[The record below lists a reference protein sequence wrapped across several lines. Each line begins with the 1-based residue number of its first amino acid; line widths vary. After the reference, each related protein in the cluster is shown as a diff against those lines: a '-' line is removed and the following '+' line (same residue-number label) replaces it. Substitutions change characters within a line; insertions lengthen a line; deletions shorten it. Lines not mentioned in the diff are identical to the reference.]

1 MSFIRTI
8 LGDIPTDEIGV
19 TFSHE
24 HVMIDESY
32 VTFQNPDFLLNDI
45 DKISQ
50 ELVGLKELGCSLMVD
65 AMPAN
70 AGRNAAKMADI
81 SQRTGVHLIGCTGM
95 HQEIYYPASHW
106 RYQYSE
112 DQLTDLFIADIQ
124 TGIDTFDYNGPVINR
139 SEFKAGLLKLATGDE
154 PFTLH
159 QQKIFRAV
167 VNAHRETGAPILT
180 HTTNGNQAL
189 EQALLFD
196 KLGADLNH
204 VVLSHTDRNKD
215 LGYHLELMQTGV
227 SVEYDSAFRWK
238 NDQENWTYWLLEK
251 LLFAYPNQITVGMD
265 AARNTYWKSYDGKPG
280 LDYLLTNFVEGL
292 TERGL
297 HPFFNKLFI
306 ENPQRIF
313 SFKEQKNAYM

>member
-1 MSFIRTI
+1 MKKIMPFIRTI
-8 LGDIPTDEIGV
+8 LGDIPTEEIGV

-24 HVMIDESY
+24 HVMIDENF
-32 VTFQNPDFLLNDI
+32 VTHQNPDFLLNDI
-45 DKISQ
+45 DKITQ
-50 ELVGLKELGCSLMVD
+50 ELVGLKQLGCSLMVD

-70 AGRNAAKMADI
+70 AGRNAVKMARI
-81 SQRTGVHLIGCTGM
+81 SRQTGVHLIGCTGM
-95 HQEIYYPASHW
+95 HQEMYYPTSHW

-112 DQLTDLFIADIQ
+112 DQLTDLFIADIK
-124 TGIDTFDYNGPVINR
+124 TGIDKFDYNGPVIER
-139 SEFKAGLLKLATGDE
+139 SVYKAGLLKLATGDE
-154 PFTLH
+154 PITRH

-180 HTTNGNQAL
+180 HTNNGNQAL

-238 NDQENWTYWLLEK
+238 KGEENWTYWLLEK
-251 LLFAYPNQITVGMD
+251 LLFAFPDQITVGMD
-265 AARNTYWKSYDGKPG
+265 AARNTYWISYGGTPG
-280 LDYLLTNFVEGL
+280 LRYLLTTFVDEL
-292 TERGL
+292 TVRGL
-297 HPFFNKLFI
+297 YPFFNKLFI
-306 ENPQRIF
+306 DNPRRIF
-313 SFKEQKNAYM
+313 SFSNP

>member
-8 LGDIPTDEIGV
+8 LGDIPAEEIGI

-32 VTFQNPDFLLNDI
+32 VTHQYPEFLLNDI
-45 DKISQ
+45 DRISQ
-50 ELVGLKELGCSLMVD
+50 EIAELKQLGCTLMVD

-70 AGRNAAKMADI
+70 AGRNVTKMARI
-81 SQRTGVHLIGCTGM
+81 SRQTGVHLIGCTGM
-95 HQEIYYPASHW
+95 HQEMYYPIGHW
-106 RYQYSE
+106 RYHYSE
-112 DQLTDLFIADIQ
+112 DQLTDLFMADIQ
-124 TGIDTFDYNGPVINR
+124 SGIDKFDYNGPVIER
-139 SEFKAGLLKLATGDE
+139 SVYKAGLIKLATGDE
-154 PFTLH
+154 PFTRH

-180 HTTNGNQAL
+180 HTNNGNQAL

-238 NDQENWTYWLLEK
+238 KGEENWTYWLLEK
-251 LLFAYPNQITVGMD
+251 LLFAYPDQITVGMD
-265 AARNTYWKSYDGKPG
+265 AARSTYWTSYGGKPG
-280 LDYLLTNFVEGL
+280 LSYLLTTFVEEL
-292 TERGL
+292 TVRGL
-297 HPFFNKLFI
+297 KSFFNKLFI
-306 ENPQRIF
+306 DNPKRIF
-313 SFKEQKNAYM
+313 SFSTV

>member
-8 LGDIPTDEIGV
+8 LGDIRTEEIGI

-32 VTFQNPDFLLNDI
+32 VTHWYPEFLLNDV

-50 ELVGLKELGCSLMVD
+50 ELSEIKQLGCSLMVD

-70 AGRNAAKMADI
+70 AGRNAVKMARI
-81 SQRTGVHLIGCTGM
+81 SRQTGVHLIGCTGM
-95 HQEIYYPASHW
+95 HQEMYYPANHW

-112 DQLTDLFIADIQ
+112 DQLTHLFMADIQ
-124 TGIDTFDYNGPVINR
+124 SGIDKFDYNGPVVER
-139 SEFKAGLLKLATGDE
+139 SLFKAGLLKVATGDE
-154 PFTLH
+154 PFNRH
-159 QQKIFRAV
+159 QQKIIRAV

-180 HTTNGNQAL
+180 HTNNGNQAM

-204 VVLSHTDRNKD
+204 VVLSHTDRNRD

-238 NDQENWTYWLLEK
+238 KGEENWTYGLLEK
-251 LLFAYPNQITVGMD
+251 LLLAYPDQITVGMD
-265 AARNTYWKSYDGKPG
+265 AARNAYWSSYGGTPG
-280 LDYLLTNFVEGL
+280 LSYLLTTFVDEL
-292 TERGL
+292 NVRGL
-297 HPFFNKLFI
+297 KSFFNKLFI
-306 ENPQRIF
+306 DNPRRIF
-313 SFKEQKNAYM
+313 SFSTD